1 MTEPPTRVLAP
12 NPSVFTGRGTNTYL
26 VGAPSV
32 VCIDPG
38 PDDDHHLA
46 AILDAAGARGGR
58 IGTILLTHSHPD
70 HRPLALRLA
79 RQTGATV
86 HSFDPSAGDEQGQ
99 ALSDGDVTSNGD
111 VNLIAI
117 HTPGHTRDHL
127 CFFEPATRTLYS
139 GDHIL
144 NGTTSVVHPGEGD
157 MSDYMES
164 LRRVQA
170 LQPATILPGHGE
182 RVDDAGALIA
192 EYIAHRLE
200 REAQILDAA
209 RGRPL
214 FTPMDLV
221 PTLYAAYPVEVYPL
235 AAWTVQA
242 HLDKLVRD
250 ELVDRSRRGIRH
262 QDSAI
267 PCPKRLSAHRR
278 RIFPSAV

>member
-1 MTEPPTRVLAP
+1 MTEAPSRVLAP

-26 VGAPSV
+26 LGGPSV

-58 IGTILLTHSHPD
+58 VGTILLTHSHPD

-86 HSFDPSAGDEQGQ
+86 HCFDPSAGDENGQ
-99 ALSDGDVTSNGD
+99 ALSDGDVVRSSD
-111 VNLIAI
+111 VELIAV

-127 CFFEPATRTLYS
+127 CFFAPATRALYS

-157 MSDYMES
+157 MSDYIES

-170 LQPATILPGHGE
+170 LQPLTILPGHGE

-200 REAQILDAA
+200 REAQVLAAA
-209 RGRPL
+209 RGQAP

-221 PTLYAAYPVEVYPL
+221 PTLYAEYPVEVYPL

-250 ELVDRSRRGIRH
+250 ELVDRVDAGSGTEPPRYVAR
-262 QDSAI
+262 S
-267 PCPKRLSAHRR
+267 S
-278 RIFPSAV
+278 

>member
-1 MTEPPTRVLAP
+1 MTRSVTRVLAP

-26 VGAPSV
+26 AGGASL

-46 AILDAAGARGGR
+46 AILEAAGARGGH
-58 IGTILLTHSHPD
+58 IDTILLTHSHPD

-79 RQTGATV
+79 RQTGAAV
-86 HSFDPSAGDEQGQ
+86 HCFDPSAGRENAQP
-99 ALSDGDVTSNGD
+99 LSDGGVVRIGD
-111 VNLIAI
+111 LELLAV

-127 CFFEPATRTLYS
+127 CFFDPAERVLYS

-157 MSDYMES
+157 MADYMES
-164 LRRVQA
+164 LRRVQV
-170 LQPATILPGHGE
+170 LQPVTILPGHGE
-182 RVDDAGALIA
+182 RVENAGALIA

-200 REAQILDAA
+200 REAQVRNVAL
-209 RGRPL
+209 GRTA

-221 PTLYAAYPVEVYPL
+221 PTLYAGYPVEVYPL

-242 HLDKLVRD
+242 HLDKLVHD
-250 ELVDRSRRGIRH
+250 GEVDQVDPGSETEPPRYLARN
-262 QDSAI
+262 A
-267 PCPKRLSAHRR
+267 
-278 RIFPSAV
+278 

>member
-1 MTEPPTRVLAP
+1 MIAPPTRVLAP

-26 VGAPSV
+26 AGDASV

-38 PDDDHHLA
+38 PDDDSHLA
-46 AILDAAGARGGR
+46 AILEAAAGRGGR
-58 IGTILLTHSHPD
+58 ITTILLTHSHPD
-70 HRPLALRLA
+70 HRPLALRLG
-79 RQTGATV
+79 RETGAAV
-86 HSFDPSAGDEQGQ
+86 HCFDPSAGSEHAQ
-99 ALSDGDVTSNGD
+99 ALSDGDVMRRGELD
-111 VNLIAI
+111 LITV

-127 CFFEPATRTLYS
+127 CFFDPASRTLFT

-170 LQPATILPGHGE
+170 LSPLTILPGHGE
-182 RVDDAGALIA
+182 RVDDAGALID

-200 REAQILDAA
+200 REAQIVTAA
-209 RGRPL
+209 HGRPE

-221 PTLYAAYPVEVYPL
+221 PTLYAGYPAEVYPL

-250 ELVDRSRRGIRH
+250 GDIDRVFGGSDTEPPRYVAPV
-262 QDSAI
+262 S
-267 PCPKRLSAHRR
+267 
-278 RIFPSAV
+278 

>member
-1 MTEPPTRVLAP
+1 MSSPPTRVLAP

-26 VGAPSV
+26 AGDTSL
-32 VCIDPG
+32 VCLDPG
-38 PDDDHHLA
+38 PDDDAHLA
-46 AILDAAGARGGR
+46 AILGAADARAGR
-58 IGTILLTHSHPD
+58 ITTIVLTHSHPD

-79 RQTGATV
+79 ERTGATV
-86 HSFDPSAGDEQGQ
+86 HCFDPSAGNEHAQ
-99 ALSDGDVTSNGD
+99 ALSDGDVMSRD
-111 VNLIAI
+111 DLELIAV

-127 CFFEPATRTLYS
+127 CFFDPATRTLYT

-164 LRRVQA
+164 LRRVRA
-170 LQPATILPGHGE
+170 LQPLTILPGHGE
-182 RVDDAGALIA
+182 RVDNAGALID

-200 REAQILDAA
+200 REAQVLAA
-209 RGRPL
+209 AQGRPA
-214 FTPMDLV
+214 FIPMALV

-250 ELVDRSRRGIRH
+250 GGIERVDAGSGTGPPRYL
-262 QDSAI
+262 A
-267 PCPKRLSAHRR
+267 
-278 RIFPSAV
+278 AVS